1 MFRQLSQASRF
12 YHHRSSCC
20 VANLLHASAQE
31 HPGSCSPRRAG
42 QMEVEIIVNIH
53 ADSDDYVTEVVD
65 VTGGSDEEDLV
76 EVKAG
81 EPPRYFHGYRRGREL
96 GRGASGQVFVCHKK
110 GTEGGFAAGFAVKA
124 VDLRR
129 LHLQPNA
136 EREEKK
142 LSREVEIL
150 KRLPPHPNIVQQLA
164 TTYLSISARRH
175 RPLQLGGCALHVLA
189 IDPRLL
195 SRLVDTFEEGEW
207 FLLVLELV
215 GGGDLYTAPGQ
226 QDNGQTWN
234 VE

>member
-1 MFRQLSQASRF
+1 
-12 YHHRSSCC
+12 
-20 VANLLHASAQE
+20 
-31 HPGSCSPRRAG
+31 
-42 QMEVEIIVNIH
+42 MEVEDIVNIH

-81 EPPRYFHGYRRGREL
+81 APPRYFHGYRRGREL

-110 GTEGGFAAGFAVKA
+110 GATTGGGFAVKA

-164 TTYLSISARRH
+164 R
-175 RPLQLGGCALHVLA
+175 Q
-189 IDPRLL
+189 
-195 SRLVDTFEEGEW
+195 E
-207 FLLVLELV
+207 
-215 GGGDLYTAPGQ
+215 
-226 QDNGQTWN
+226 
-234 VE
+234 